1 MASKPS
7 ETQLSPS
14 TSSRTLPELIAAD
27 LASYEALALKLATDP
42 AALAEVK
49 AKLAQARGT
58 APLFDTTRFTRNLE
72 AAYVA
77 LLAGA

>member
-1 MASKPS
+1 MSK
-7 ETQLSPS
+7 
-14 TSSRTLPELIAAD
+14 
-27 LASYEALALKLATDP
+27 TDP